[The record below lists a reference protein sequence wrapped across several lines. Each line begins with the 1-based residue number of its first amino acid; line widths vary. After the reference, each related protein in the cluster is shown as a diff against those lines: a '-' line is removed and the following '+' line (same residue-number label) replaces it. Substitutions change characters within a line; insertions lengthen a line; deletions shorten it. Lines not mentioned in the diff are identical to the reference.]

1 MTLSVQLRCLI
12 VAICCSGSILAWQAL
27 TVHFSYRGNWTGLY
41 WTSSSTPPPRTLAAE
56 LIHQIPRSPGYDGQF
71 YHYIA
76 HDPFFNRGLASSID
90 APRLRYRRILV
101 PVLAFLLAFGRDAA
115 IDPAYLLVLSASV
128 LLGAFWLSSLAVSL
142 GRPALWGMLFAIVP
156 SVAISAD
163 RMTVDAALATC
174 CVGFVLYQKQEK
186 AYPLFCVLAAAALI
200 RETGLLLV
208 AAWCLYL
215 LGRRQIRHAAIFS
228 MAAIPALCWYAFV
241 YLNTGPDPVSFIS
254 PTLLTGFVSR
264 VLTPFPYPFPGP
276 VATLAKML
284 DLLALAGVAGAIAWT
299 VRQAL
304 RRTWSPVAIALYLF
318 AILTITLA
326 PGDPWSEVYAF
337 GRTLT
342 PLLLL
347 ASLDGLFAGSTLPL
361 VAMLALTPR
370 IGLQFGDQLL
380 NILRGLTS

>member
-1 MTLSVQLRCLI
+1 
-12 VAICCSGSILAWQAL
+12 
-27 TVHFSYRGNWTGLY
+27 
-41 WTSSSTPPPRTLAAE
+41 
-56 LIHQIPRSPGYDGQF
+56 
-71 YHYIA
+71 
-76 HDPFFNRGLASSID
+76 
-90 APRLRYRRILV
+90 
-101 PVLAFLLAFGRDAA
+101 
-115 IDPAYLLVLSASV
+115 
-128 LLGAFWLSSLAVSL
+128 
-142 GRPALWGMLFAIVP
+142 
-156 SVAISAD
+156 
-163 RMTVDAALATC
+163 
-174 CVGFVLYQKQEK
+174 
-186 AYPLFCVLAAAALI
+186 
-200 RETGLLLV
+200 
-208 AAWCLYL
+208 
-215 LGRRQIRHAAIFS
+215 
-228 MAAIPALCWYAFV
+228 
-241 YLNTGPDPVSFIS
+241 
-254 PTLLTGFVSR
+254 
-264 VLTPFPYPFPGP
+264 
-276 VATLAKML
+276 ML